1 MLNLT
6 YCIRCCMPS
15 TQEGQELDEF
25 GFCNVCRSAE
35 DKMRI
40 DWSERRENLT
50 EILDRFRHENREKQ
64 YDCLIPISGGK
75 DSVYQLHV
83 LVKEF
88 GMRPLAV
95 TFSHNWYSATGM
107 LNLFNCLETFDI
119 DHIMFTPK
127 RSQVNSLAR
136 KSLTKIGDACW
147 HCHAG
152 IGAFPLKIARDYGI
166 NLLIWGESVAES
178 SSRGTYAKP
187 LMKFDQDYF
196 LKVSAKV
203 KPEVMADKETPLN
216 ELETFRTPS
225 AGEYEDAN
233 IFGIHLGDYIFW
245 DEERQT
251 EFIIDEYG
259 WKETRI
265 EGTYKRYKSAECIMP
280 GVHDYANYL
289 KRGYGRATFHASAD
303 VRAGIISREEAF
315 EKLVP
320 LDSVVPQGLD
330 YYSEITGIERDEF
343 ERILGEQRHSA
354 LGSQE
359 LKITEN
365 PRNYK
370 KPTLFIDDLRRWVE
384 SEE

>member
-1 MLNLT
+1 
-6 YCIRCCMPS
+6 MPC
-15 TQEGQELDEF
+15 TQEGQELDSS

-40 DWSERRENLT
+40 DWGRRRADLE
-50 EILDRFRHENREKQ
+50 EILNRFREENKDNQ

-127 RSQVNSLAR
+127 RSQVNSLAK
-136 KSLTKIGDACW
+136 KSLSTIGDACW

-166 NLLIWGESVAES
+166 NLVIWGESVAES
-178 SSRGTYAKP
+178 SSRGTYSKP

-203 KPEVMADKETPLN
+203 KPEVMADSDTPIN
-216 ELETFRTPS
+216 ELETYKTPTAS
-225 AGEYEDAN
+225 EYENAN

-259 WKETRI
+259 WKETKI

-289 KRGYGRATFHASAD
+289 KRGYGRASFHASAD
-303 VRAGIISREEAF
+303 VRAGIISREDAF

-330 YYSEITGIERDEF
+330 YYSEITGIEREEF
-343 ERILGEQRHSA
+343 ERILGEQRHAS

-384 SEE
+384 SEG

>member
-1 MLNLT
+1 
-6 YCIRCCMPS
+6 MPC
-15 TQEGQELDEF
+15 TQEGQELDLS

-40 DWSERRENLT
+40 DWGRRRADLEETLN
-50 EILDRFRHENREKQ
+50 RFREENKDNQ

-127 RSQVNSLAR
+127 RSQVNSLAK
-136 KSLTKIGDACW
+136 KSLSTIGDACW

-166 NLLIWGESVAES
+166 NLVIWGESVAES
-178 SSRGTYAKP
+178 SSRGTYSKP

-203 KPEVMADKETPLN
+203 KPEVMADSDTPIN
-216 ELETFRTPS
+216 ELETYRTPTAS
-225 AGEYEDAN
+225 EYENAN

-259 WKETRI
+259 WKETKI

-289 KRGYGRATFHASAD
+289 KRGYGRASFHASAD

-343 ERILGEQRHSA
+343 ERILGEQRHSL